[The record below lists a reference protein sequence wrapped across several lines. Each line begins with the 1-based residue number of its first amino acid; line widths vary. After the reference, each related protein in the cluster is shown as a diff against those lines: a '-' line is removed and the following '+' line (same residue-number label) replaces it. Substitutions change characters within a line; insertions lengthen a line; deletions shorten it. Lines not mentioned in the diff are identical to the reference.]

1 MIKDKSFVS
10 LATHTH
16 THTHT
21 HLFIHLKFLG
31 LISKARGAVWDR

>member
-21 HLFIHLKFLG
+21 HTPIYTLKIFRPDL
-31 LISKARGAVWDR
+31 

>member
-21 HLFIHLKFLG
+21 PIYTLKIFRPDL
-31 LISKARGAVWDR
+31 